1 MFHDPE
7 VVNSEAWYAAGLPT
21 IIVKEIDGWYGR
33 HTEYFVRYK
42 DLPLE
47 LQKKA
52 IEYIGYNTYEEY
64 DEAMIRNAKRYYS
77 IYE

>member
-1 MFHDPE
+1 MFSDPA
-7 VVNSEAWYAAGLPT
+7 VINSEAWYAAGLPT
-21 IIVKEIDGWYGR
+21 IIVKEINGWFGP

-47 LQKKA
+47 LQERA
-52 IEYIGYNTYEEY
+52 IKYVGYNTYEEY
-64 DEAMIRNAKRYYS
+64 NEAMVQCAKRYYG